1 MNGKYDGAS
10 PARLSSPAC
19 GRSQKSRRAFES
31 SFYRYLGIERLEDR
45 LLLSLTGHAPQPY
58 PEASVSA
65 QVGPIL
71 GVLRTIDDGVVVEDL
86 RVGQTDAAA
95 SIVVTSA
102 TSGTVLDGWID
113 FNGDGS
119 FGGALEQIF
128 DSVPLTNG
136 TSTLN
141 FEVPS
146 WAADGQTFSRFR
158 LSRGIPMGLPQDGS
172 AANGEVEDYPVFIHS
187 PLVGSGDFGSESNIT
202 GNGAANGVVDVL
214 TIDIDLDGDIDV
226 VSSSHIDG
234 EIAIYRS
241 NATLTSW
248 TRTVVGNV
256 AGTGDPNEV
265 NAVGLAAGDLD
276 GDGDIDLVSASNIDD
291 TIAWYRN
298 NGTATPSFTK
308 FTVTTQANGARAVVV
323 VDLNRDGQLDLA
335 SLSLFDDSIRVHQ
348 NTGSTTPSLL
358 FNSVVAVAFPLG
370 SLPADLYASDMDRD
384 GWDDLVSI
392 TAVTNRVAWHRNDGT
407 PFSGAWDVGTTIF
420 DGANTINPNGS
431 GVFAGDIDGEGDLDV
446 VATSFGEDRIDWF
459 RNSDEGSSWSGR
471 LAVGGAIVDAN
482 PSFVADIDG
491 DGDMDVLTPAF
502 NGDRVYFHRNDGG
515 AGTFA
520 LGDSV
525 LFDTGTNVSV
535 ADINGDGA
543 LDIVA
548 GGHDSDRISWWENP
562 LLAPEIV
569 VTGNGLNIS
578 DGDPNPRIADGT
590 DFGQVE
596 LGGSTS
602 TTTFLIENDGA
613 GTLAIGSVS
622 VPDGYS
628 LIEIPIPYLQPGET
642 TQLTVRLD
650 SASVGTKHGQIRIDT
665 NDTSESLFNF
675 EITGVVASVT
685 IVAGDYNR
693 DSIVNSLD
701 YQVWRSAFGSV
712 GANLP
717 ADGNGNGIVDTA
729 DYVVWRKSAGNSA
742 IAIAAGGGAVDQDES
757 DVPRAAFGP
766 TSASVT
772 DGSAAVA
779 LIQTR
784 AESTAAPR
792 AFGGESFGGQSAW
805 KEWGLPPVVPI
816 IGRHVAVSTGD
827 DLLLLATDRV
837 RRSMRQDFMLPHDE
851 GQAVVE
857 GGMSLI
863 YRTLELAI
871 AEWQ

>member
-1 MNGKYDGAS
+1 
-10 PARLSSPAC
+10 
-19 GRSQKSRRAFES
+19 
-31 SFYRYLGIERLEDR
+31 
-45 LLLSLTGHAPQPY
+45 
-58 PEASVSA
+58 
-65 QVGPIL
+65 
-71 GVLRTIDDGVVVEDL
+71 LRTIDDGVVVEDM

-102 TSGTVLDGWID
+102 SSGTALDGWID

-128 DSVPLTNG
+128 DSVPVTNG

-146 WAADGQTFSRFR
+146 WAADGQTYARFR
-158 LSRGIPMGLPQDGS
+158 LSRGIPIGLPQDGS
-172 AANGEVEDYPVFIHS
+172 AANGEVEDYPVFIHP
-187 PLVGSGDFGSESNIT
+187 PLVGSGDFGIERIIT

-234 EIAIYRS
+234 EIAVYRS

-291 TIAWYRN
+291 TVAWYRN
-298 NGTATPSFTK
+298 NGTVTPSFTK
-308 FTVTTQANGARAVVV
+308 FAVTTDANGARAVVV

-335 SLSLFDDSIRVHQ
+335 SVSLFDDSIRVHQ

-358 FNSVVAVAFPLG
+358 FNSVVAVAFPAG
-370 SLPADLYASDMDRD
+370 SLPADLYASDIDRD

-407 PFSGAWDVGTTIF
+407 PFSGAWGLGTTVF

-431 GVFAGDIDGEGDLDV
+431 GVFAGDIDGEGDLDM

-482 PSFVADIDG
+482 PPFVADIDG

-502 NGDRVYFHRNDGG
+502 NGDRIYFHRNDGG
-515 AGTFA
+515 AGTFS

-548 GGHDSDRISWWENP
+548 GGHDNDSISWWENP

-569 VTGNGLNIS
+569 VTGNGLSIS
-578 DGDPNPRIADGT
+578 DGDTGPRIADGT
-590 DFGQVE
+590 DFGQVV
-596 LGGSTS
+596 LGGATSTS
-602 TTTFLIENDGA
+602 TFIIENDGA

-622 VPDGYS
+622 VPTGYS
-628 LIEIPIPYLQPGET
+628 LIEIPIPYLPPGET

-650 SASVGTKHGQIRIDT
+650 SSSVGTKDGQIRFDT
-665 NDTSESLFNF
+665 NDANESPFNF
-675 EITGVVASVT
+675 EITGVVASGTV
-685 IVAGDYNR
+685 VAGDYNR
-693 DSIVNSLD
+693 DGLVNALD
-701 YQVWRSAFGSV
+701 YQAWRSAFGLV
-712 GANLP
+712 GTNLP

-729 DYVVWRKSAGNSA
+729 DYVLWRKSAGNSA
-742 IAIAAGGGAVDQDES
+742 IAIAAGGGAVDQDDSEARRG
-757 DVPRAAFGP
+757 PFGP
-766 TSASVT
+766 TSHSVT
-772 DGSAAVA
+772 DGSATVA
-779 LIQTR
+779 LIQAR
-784 AESTAAPR
+784 AESAAARR
-792 AFGGESFGGQSAW
+792 AFDDSLFGGQTTW
-805 KEWGLPPVVPI
+805 KELGLRPVVPI
-816 IGRHVAVSTGD
+816 IGRHVAVSAGD

-837 RRSMRQDFMLPHDE
+837 RRSTRQDYMPPHDD

-857 GGMSLI
+857 DGMSLI
-863 YRTLELAI
+863 HGTLEVAI
-871 AEWQ
+871 AEWL